1 MSMYCVLAMKH
12 LPRFLAVL
20 MSLQFTH
27 TILLLDRQ
35 ASSVRM
41 ARNIQLVIKEE
52 THADKVIDPAGGSY
66 FMETLTS
73 ELVDKAWTLFLEI
86 QSAGGHDAFITSGQL
101 REIA

>member
-1 MSMYCVLAMKH
+1 M
-12 LPRFLAVL
+12 
-20 MSLQFTH
+20 
-27 TILLLDRQ
+27 ILLTGPTD
-35 ASSVRM
+35 SFNPF

-86 QSAGGHDAFITSGQL
+86 EATGGYEAFMASGRL
-101 REIA
+101 ETFLEKRRERSFERGNSH